1 MRAKNLILLGLVLL
15 GTIQVFGQEVR
26 KEIYVNFR
34 VGKGVLDT
42 TYLDNAAR
50 LSEAVSFLEN
60 VKRDTT
66 LTLVEVT
73 FCGSA
78 SPDGSLL
85 INRRLAK
92 ERCLA
97 LENYLREYIALP
109 DSLITRCDDVFAWE
123 YLARLVEESDM
134 PHKDEAVDVL
144 RNVPEFT
151 YNSRG
156 VMVDSKKKHL
166 MELQYG
172 RTWFYMLEHFYPKI
186 RNAGAL
192 FVTVRQKPVAVPEP
206 PKEDS
211 IMQEAPPIDTVVV
224 VQEPDT
230 VVAEPAA
237 KKPFY
242 MAVKTNMLYD
252 VLTVPNLGVEFY
264 LGKNW
269 SIAGNWMYSW
279 WNSNKKHRYWRFY
292 GGDISIRKW
301 LGKKAAEKPLT
312 GHHLGVIGQIFTY
325 DFEWGGTGYIGGKPG
340 GSLWE
345 SPNYAVGLE
354 YGYSLPIAKRL
365 NIDFSIAVGYWG
377 GTYYTY
383 KPLDDHYVWD
393 STKKR
398 HWFGP
403 TKAEISLIWL
413 IGRGNTNNGKG
424 GMK

>member
-1 MRAKNLILLGLVLL
+1 
-15 GTIQVFGQEVR
+15 
-26 KEIYVNFR
+26 
-34 VGKGVLDT
+34 
-42 TYLDNAAR
+42 
-50 LSEAVSFLEN
+50 
-60 VKRDTT
+60 
-66 LTLVEVT
+66 
-73 FCGSA
+73 
-78 SPDGSLL
+78 
-85 INRRLAK
+85 
-92 ERCLA
+92 
-97 LENYLREYIALP
+97 
-109 DSLITRCDDVFAWE
+109 
-123 YLARLVEESDM
+123 
-134 PHKDEAVDVL
+134 
-144 RNVPEFT
+144 
-151 YNSRG
+151 
-156 VMVDSKKKHL
+156 
-166 MELQYG
+166 
-172 RTWFYMLEHFYPKI
+172 MLEHFYPKI

-206 PKEDS
+206 PKEDTVV
-211 IMQEAPPIDTVVV
+211 QVAPPVDTVAV

-279 WNSNKKHRYWRFY
+279 WKSNKKHRYWRFY

-354 YGYSLPIAKRL
+354 YGYSLPVAKRL